1 MANLLPQIEILTQLV
16 AWVKSLFVQPDYAQN
31 DSTQPDYIKNRTHY
45 VESVST
51 SSVWYQTN
59 VEVGSASSSPGA
71 YSGTFN
77 LTEGKTYN
85 VTITQGSNTKTYE
98 GIVAENNTTLNGM
111 FLNKNWS
118 NPMYGAETTS
128 DAFYILVQ
136 ASSVILAG
144 ADVYGSNC
152 TVQVSEV
159 TETIHKLDPKY
170 LPDNVNQLED
180 VTTSKSGKVTTVTFE
195 QTNGTQTQFQVT
207 DGADGTNGKSAYQV
221 AVDNGYSGSEA
232 QWLASLK
239 GADGVSLGEVE
250 LTQEVKDIYFGYLS
264 LMKSEIDSIG
274 STHYDLLC
282 FLIENLEIDNPILL
296 LNDPFDYVAQLV
308 YQDYNNLRA
317 YKVIA
322 KNIPNE
328 MYKSF
333 LKKRKEKIELM
344 KKIEQKSKLINR
356 ITANTIILDR
366 IELKKIIEKEIEDIV
381 KDKAFSIKEWIS
393 YDVK

>member
-1 MANLLPQIEILTQLV
+1 MLYVANNKIIHKPGNAKIIQLV
-16 AWVKSLFVQPDYAQN
+16 
-31 DSTQPDYIKNRTHY
+31 
-45 VESVST
+45 
-51 SSVWYQTN
+51 
-59 VEVGSASSSPGA
+59 
-71 YSGTFN
+71 
-77 LTEGKTYN
+77 
-85 VTITQGSNTKTYE
+85 
-98 GIVAENNTTLNGM
+98 
-111 FLNKNWS
+111 
-118 NPMYGAETTS
+118 
-128 DAFYILVQ
+128 
-136 ASSVILAG
+136 
-144 ADVYGSNC
+144 
-152 TVQVSEV
+152 
-159 TETIHKLDPKY
+159 
-170 LPDNVNQLED
+170 LE
-180 VTTSKSGKVTTVTFE
+180 E
-195 QTNGTQTQFQVT
+195 I
-207 DGADGTNGKSAYQV
+207 
-221 AVDNGYSGSEA
+221 
-232 QWLASLK
+232 
-239 GADGVSLGEVE
+239 E

-264 LMKSEIDSIG
+264 LMKSEINSIG

-282 FLIENLEIDNPILL
+282 FLIENLEVDNPILL

-366 IELKKIIEKEIEDIV
+366 VELKKIIEKEIEDIV